1 MPPAGVPLRD
11 VLRARPVPVPPPGKP
26 REGTPIRKGV
36 GVAPP
41 PPRGVGGR
49 RLVFDVSP
57 PPSVVKAR
65 LVAAEGEAA
74 GRMMGDGSPSVIS
87 FKLRPAGTI
96 EEEEVEGEEEATGED
111 LTFPTRTL
119 LAQLERLE
127 RDSES

>member
-57 PPSVVKAR
+57 PLSVVKAR

-96 EEEEVEGEEEATGED
+96 EEVEVEEEEATGED

-127 RDSES
+127 REAEE

>member
-1 MPPAGVPLRD
+1 M
-11 VLRARPVPVPPPGKP
+11 
-26 REGTPIRKGV
+26 
-36 GVAPP
+36 APP

-96 EEEEVEGEEEATGED
+96 EEEEEEGEEEATGED

-127 RDSES
+127 REAEE